1 VPAIHIRNVP
11 ASMLNALRERAAAHG
26 RSIEQEVL
34 EILGAATAEPIPRQT
49 PSPIQ
54 LVTTR
59 TSVNTTWR
67 REDIYDDEGR

>member
-11 ASMLNALRERAAAHG
+11 ASMLNALRERAEAHG

-34 EILGAATAEPIPRQT
+34 EILGAATAEPTSRPT
-49 PSPIQ
+49 Q
-54 LVTTR
+54 LLTTR
-59 TSVNTTWR
+59 TSANTTWR